1 MCKATSEHPDSP
13 DLILHIELGA
23 PPWGCR
29 STCDGSVAWL
39 RHLGGVLHKRGIGQD
54 SVFLTDC
61 VQSLKSNQWEDFV
74 WVRLGRI
81 LVETTGALS
90 LPR

>member
-1 MCKATSEHPDSP
+1 VDEWGTLAS
-13 DLILHIELGA
+13 ILLLLASGLMVPHA
-23 PPWGCR
+23 W
-29 STCDGSVAWL
+29 SQGSVAWL